1 MQAYTPATG
10 TPTATP
16 SPSLA
21 IQPIPDAAHYF
32 EFRGCD
38 STASHIFDM
47 KDPSVNA
54 TIINGPGNCS
64 SNGLSIVEGMWMD
77 VTPFEFG
84 GDFTVEIVYRPDKL
98 GVYNSLLSFSDNL
111 NGLISATDNGI
122 FVGPSASETNTV
134 FGGAYSIQRQ
144 FTDSRLPSLRIY
156 TLIPLRKYALN
167 NSIRFWRGHAFGNQ

>member
-1 MQAYTPATG
+1 M
-10 TPTATP
+10 
-16 SPSLA
+16 PSLG
-21 IQPIPDAAHYF
+21 PLTIPEADNYF

-38 STASHIFDM
+38 PSASHIFDI

-54 TIINGPGNCS
+54 TIMNGPGECS
-64 SNGLSIVEGMWMD
+64 SDGLRLIQGQWMD

-167 NSIRFWRGHAFGNQ
+167 NSIRFWRGHAFGN

>member
-84 GDFTVEIVYRPDKL
+84 GDFTVEIVYKPDKL
-98 GVYNSLLSFSDNL
+98 GLYNSLLSFSDNL
-111 NGLISATDNGI
+111 DGLTSATDNGI
-122 FVGPSASETNTV
+122 FVGQPASETGIV
-134 FGGAYSIQRQ
+134 LGGAYSIQRQ

-167 NSIRFWRGHAFGNQ
+167 NSIRFWRGHAFGN